1 MSLNKAHEGY
11 EYQDLLTAY
20 FILDWILEDEES
32 TFFIDK
38 KEFDSDRF
46 DDLTI
51 INNKGLFKRQ
61 IKYSN
66 SESNHSLQKE
76 DLSTDGSYNLA
87 IDELFN
93 SWNNHP
99 DKSILDIR
107 LCLAWNEPK
116 DELLNILDIQTKQ
129 KTFKNHDTTL
139 LKNGEDLEQIL
150 MVFSEMN
157 S

>member
-1 MSLNKAHEGY
+1 MGLYTAHEGY

-20 FILDWILEDEES
+20 FILVWILEDEES
-32 TFFIDK
+32 TFYIDK

-51 INNKGLFKRQ
+51 RNNKGLYKRQ

-66 SESNHSLQKE
+66 SEISHSLKKE
-76 DLSTDGSYNLA
+76 DLSSDSSCNLA

-93 SWNNHP
+93 SWNKHP
-99 DKSILDIR
+99 DKNILDIR

-116 DELLNILDIQTKQ
+116 DELLNILDIQNNQ
-129 KTFKNHDTTL
+129 KTFINHDT
-139 LKNGEDLEQIL
+139 K
-150 MVFSEMN
+150 
-157 S
+157 

>member
-1 MSLNKAHEGY
+1 MSLNTAHEGY

-20 FILDWILEDEES
+20 FILCWILEDEES
-32 TFFIDK
+32 TFYIDI

-51 INNKGLFKRQ
+51 INNKRIFKRQ

-66 SESNHSLQKE
+66 SESNHSFKKE

-93 SWNNHP
+93 SW
-99 DKSILDIR
+99 K
-107 LCLAWNEPK
+107 
-116 DELLNILDIQTKQ
+116 
-129 KTFKNHDTTL
+129 
-139 LKNGEDLEQIL
+139 
-150 MVFSEMN
+150 
-157 S
+157 